1 MAKRKKVIS
10 NNIASESSFESSSE
24 TGSDSASEFGSGDE
38 LNIHVTK
45 AKKRD

>member
-1 MAKRKKVIS
+1 MLYIITEKI
-10 NNIASESSFESSSE
+10 IIIYY
-24 TGSDSASEFGSGDE
+24 EFGSGDE